1 LKVAVVYP
9 GIDPEEGGGF
19 TFLETVVEA
28 LREAEPTTR
37 HEFVHYTLWGAHPG
51 VYETRQIPSGRLRRL
66 RDGAIRLLRAVQD
79 FLGMRRWAFRTW
91 FERSLEEEGV
101 DLVWFATSY
110 AEECDVPFIFTV
122 LDLAH
127 VEQPW
132 YPEISRDGEWE
143 RRQHRYSRF
152 LSKASAVVVPNE
164 AGERSV
170 KRHFPVRGNRI
181 LRLPHPTP
189 RFALQ
194 AGDDPGTREVL
205 ERHRIEGPYLFYP
218 AQFWA
223 HKNHYTLLEAIAEL
237 ERRDLRYRAVC
248 VGSDRGQLQ
257 YVHDVARRLSIEDRV
272 STLGFVEP
280 RELIALYRHAHALV
294 FLSLFGPENLPPL
307 EAFALGCPVVAA
319 DVPGARE
326 QMGDAALL
334 VPATDAAKVADAV
347 ERLDD
352 RELRTELGERGRRRA
367 EERTGA
373 GYVQGVLEFLDEF
386 ERIRR
391 SWPMNE
397 TRPSE
402 MATQG

>member
-1 LKVAVVYP
+1 MRVALVYP
-9 GIDPEEGGGF
+9 GIPPEEGGGY
-19 TFLETVVEA
+19 TFLDTVVEA
-28 LREAEPTTR
+28 LRDAEPATR
-37 HEFVHYTLWGAHPG
+37 HHFVHYTLFGTRPG
-51 VYETRQIPSGRLRRL
+51 VYETKRIPSGRLHRFRN
-66 RDGAIRLLRAVQD
+66 RAIRLLRAVQD
-79 FLGMRRWAFRTW
+79 FLGMRRWGIRTW
-91 FERSLEEEGV
+91 FERSLEEEGI

-110 AEECDVPFIFTV
+110 AEECDLPFIFTV

-132 YPEISRDGEWE
+132 YPEVSRDGEWE

-152 LSKASAVVVPNE
+152 LSKASTVIVPNE

-170 KRHFPVRGNRI
+170 KRHFPVRGDRI

-189 RFALQ
+189 TFALR
-194 AGDDPGTREVL
+194 AGNDPGSRGLL
-205 ERHRIEGPYLFYP
+205 ERHRIEEPYLFYP

-237 ERRDLRYRAVC
+237 ERRDRRFTAVC
-248 VGSDRGQLQ
+248 VGSDRGQRHH
-257 YVHDVARRLSIEDRV
+257 VHDAARRLSIADRV
-272 STLGFVEP
+272 NVLGFVQTD
-280 RELIALYRHAHALV
+280 ELIALYRHAHALV

-326 QMGDAALL
+326 QMGNAALL
-334 VPATDAAKVADAV
+334 VPATDAVGVADAV

-352 RELRTELGERGRRRA
+352 QELRTELCERGRRQA

-373 GYVQGVLEFLDEF
+373 GYVEGVLEFLEGFD
-386 ERIRR
+386 RIRR
-391 SWPMNE
+391 SWPLHRTSSLRGRE
-397 TRPSE
+397 
-402 MATQG
+402 